1 MHGRVN
7 IKPQHIFCEINVT
20 MFIYLAIFN
29 TDILI
34 INIDFLD
41 TYLNFQVCVL
51 LQLYDCY

>member
-1 MHGRVN
+1 MQGRVN
-7 IKPQHIFCEINVT
+7 IKPQHIFCEIN
-20 MFIYLAIFN
+20 I

-41 TYLNFQVCVL
+41 TYRNVQVCVI

>member
-1 MHGRVN
+1 MQGRVN

-20 MFIYLAIFN
+20 MFILFN

-34 INIDFLD
+34 INIDFLE
-41 TYLNFQVCVL
+41 TYLNVQVCVI